1 MQLLIAFVLLGVLLV
16 LGGFMLRP
24 VPPARLRGAR
34 EGTTV
39 VLRPPPWRYAILAV
53 MAIGPTILVVSVGA
67 TSARSGGMGPAGVGL
82 VAALVLFGLAV
93 TGYFLLAERRM
104 QVRVDAGGVERID
117 PMRRRRFAWPAVE
130 RIAYNGTSRW
140 FFLTGPGGARLWV
153 PENMAGI
160 GDFADAALAGLRP
173 DVLGADEVTQEALQQ
188 LAAEAQDEDA
198 FDGRAGQG
206 TP

>member
-53 MAIGPTILVVSVGA
+53 MAIGPTILVISVGA

-82 VAALVLFGLAV
+82 VAVLVLFGLAV

-104 QVRVDAGGVERID
+104 QVRVDQGGVERID
-117 PMRRRRFAWPAVE
+117 PLRRRRFAWPAVE

-173 DVLGADEVTQEALQQ
+173 DVLGADEVAREALQQ

-198 FDGRAGQG
+198 FAGRAGQG

>member
-1 MQLLIAFVLLGVLLV
+1 MQLLIAFALLGVLLV

-53 MAIGPTILVVSVGA
+53 MAIGPTILVISVGA
-67 TSARSGGMGPAGVGL
+67 TSAQNTGMGPASVGL
-82 VAALVLFGLAV
+82 VAVLVLFGIAV

-104 QVRVDAGGVERID
+104 QVRVDQGGVERID
-117 PMRRRRFAWPAVE
+117 PLRRRRFAWPAVE
-130 RIAYNGTSRW
+130 RISYNGTSRW
-140 FFLTGPGGARLWV
+140 FFLVGPGGARLWV

-160 GDFADAALAGLRP
+160 GDFAEAALAGLRP
-173 DVLGADEVTQEALQQ
+173 DVLGADEVAREALQQ

-198 FDGRAGQG
+198 FAGRAGQG
-206 TP
+206 TT

>member
-16 LGGFMLRP
+16 FGGFMLRP
-24 VPPARLRGAR
+24 VPPARLQGAR
-34 EGTTV
+34 EGATV

-53 MAIGPTILVVSVGA
+53 MAIGPTILIFSVGA
-67 TSARSGGMGPAGVGL
+67 TAARNNGMGPAGFGL
-82 VAALVLFGLAV
+82 VTFVVLFGIAV
-93 TGYFLLAERRM
+93 TAYFFLAERRM
-104 QVRVDAGGVERID
+104 QVRVDEGGVERID
-117 PMRRRRFAWPAVE
+117 PWRRRRFAWPAVE

-173 DVLGADEVTQEALQQ
+173 EVLGSDEITREALQQ

-198 FDGRAGQG
+198 SVGLAG
-206 TP
+206 

>member
-1 MQLLIAFVLLGVLLV
+1 MQLLIAFALLGVLLV

-53 MAIGPTILVVSVGA
+53 MAIGPTILLFSVGA
-67 TSARSGGMGPAGVGL
+67 TSARNNGMGPAGFGL
-82 VAALVLFGLAV
+82 LAFVVLFGIAV

-104 QVRVDAGGVERID
+104 QVRVDQGGVERID
-117 PMRRRRFAWPAVE
+117 PWRRRRFAWPAVE

-140 FFLTGPGGARLWV
+140 FFLVGPGGARFWV

-160 GDFADAALAGLRP
+160 GDFAEAALAGLRP
-173 DVLGADEVTQEALQQ
+173 DVLGADEVAREALQQ
-188 LAAEAQDEDA
+188 LASEAQDEDA
-198 FDGRAGQG
+198 YAGRAG
-206 TP
+206 

>member
-39 VLRPPPWRYAILAV
+39 VLRPPPWRYAILSV
-53 MAIGPTILVVSVGA
+53 MAIGPTILILSVGA
-67 TSARSGGMGPAGVGL
+67 TSARNNGMGPAGVGL
-82 VAALVLFGLAV
+82 VAVLVLFGIAV
-93 TGYFLLAERRM
+93 TAYFLLAERRM
-104 QVRVDAGGVERID
+104 QVRVDDGGVERID
-117 PMRRRRFAWPAVE
+117 PWRRRRFAWPAVE

-140 FFLTGPGGARLWV
+140 FFLTGPGSARLWV

-173 DVLGADEVTQEALQQ
+173 DVLGADEVAREALQQ

-198 FDGRAGQG
+198 FAGRAGQG